1 MSDDTGEPTSETG
14 SETEGGQPAG
24 TSETASEESSQ
35 PPMDTDEMADLSAV
49 AEEVAEETAEAT
61 SEESSESEGGQPAD
75 TGDGDQPDP
84 AGPSQPELSIG
95 DIYCNGL
102 GLMAAL
108 GRSRYGSAD
117 DDQREELADEYA
129 DMARQIDL
137 DEYLDQYLQQRGAL
151 DELGPGQAVVIGT
164 LMFGG
169 MVMVDDPDMAVS
181 AVEEVRAD
189 A

>member
-1 MSDDTGEPTSETG
+1 MSDDTGEPTGETSG
-14 SETEGGQPAG
+14 
-24 TSETASEESSQ
+24 
-35 PPMDTDEMADLSAV
+35 
-49 AEEVAEETAEAT
+49 
-61 SEESSESEGGQPAD
+61 ESEGQQAAD
-75 TGDGDQPDP
+75 TTDDDQPEP
-84 AGPSQPELSIG
+84 TETSQPELSIG

-137 DEYLDQYLQQRGAL
+137 DEYLDQYLAQRGAL
-151 DELGPGQAVVIGT
+151 DELGPGQAVVVGT

-169 MVMVDDPDMAVS
+169 MVMVDDPEMAAT